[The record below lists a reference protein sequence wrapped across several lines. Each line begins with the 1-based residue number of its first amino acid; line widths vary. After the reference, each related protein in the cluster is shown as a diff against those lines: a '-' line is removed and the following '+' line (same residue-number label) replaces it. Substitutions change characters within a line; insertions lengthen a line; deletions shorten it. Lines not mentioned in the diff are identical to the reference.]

1 MIDVRLLRSE
11 PDAVKAAMA
20 RRAKPAILE
29 ELDHAQRLDARLRD
43 ITVERDENRAQINS
57 ISKEV
62 ATARRAKDDAAAEAL
77 MKRSRELGE
86 LEKVLASE
94 FDQVSLA
101 LREVLLRVP
110 NIPHPN
116 VSEGVSDQDNKVVK
130 GPLQMPPKFA
140 DYQRVPHWETGLA
153 LGILDNERA
162 TKSSSRPRN
171 AAIWSTEVNPSL
183 IPRRT
188 NSSMGAIGIR
198 CL

>member
-29 ELDHAQRLDARLRD
+29 ELDHAERLDARLRD

-57 ISKEV
+57 ISKDV
-62 ATARRAKDDAAAEAL
+62 ATARRAKDDVAAEKL
-77 MKRSRELGE
+77 MQRSRELGE
-86 LEKVLASE
+86 SEKVLASE
-94 FDQVSLA
+94 FDQVNSA

-110 NIPHPN
+110 NIPHAQ

-140 DYQRVPHWETGLA
+140 DYQR
-153 LGILDNERA
+153 
-162 TKSSSRPRN
+162 
-171 AAIWSTEVNPSL
+171 
-183 IPRRT
+183 
-188 NSSMGAIGIR
+188 
-198 CL
+198 